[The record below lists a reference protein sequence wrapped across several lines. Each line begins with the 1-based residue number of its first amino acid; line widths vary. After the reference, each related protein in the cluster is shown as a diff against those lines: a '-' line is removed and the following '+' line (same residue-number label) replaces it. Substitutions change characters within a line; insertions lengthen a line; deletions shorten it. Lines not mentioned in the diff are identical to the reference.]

1 MSEANGQ
8 STPDSPASA
17 APTARRGLW
26 PRLSRDFARLR
37 RVKGR
42 GFWMALLDALLLDSG
57 FQALLAYRCGS
68 ALRRAGVPVLPA
80 VCRRLAISSCGVDIL
95 PSARIGGGCIIAHG
109 IGLVVGGEVVMGED
123 CTLLHGVTLGE
134 VRFDE
139 LACPRLGDRVTVGT
153 GAIVLGGITVGDDAL
168 IGAGAVVRDDVPAG
182 ARVAGV
188 PARVIGHATG
198 QASGSDQPAP
208 TEQRPSKPSTPDV
221 PDAGST
227 PTAATPLEKAPEDS

>member
-1 MSEANGQ
+1 M
-8 STPDSPASA
+8 SPATTPNPDTEPVPA
-17 APTARRGLW
+17 APTDDDLSRAGGLW
-26 PRLSRDFARLR
+26 PRLRRDFDRLR

-42 GFWMALLDALLLDSG
+42 GFAMALLDAVLFDAG

-68 ALRRAGVPVLPA
+68 ALRRAGIPVLPA
-80 VCRRLAISSCGVDIL
+80 ALRRWAISSCGVDLL

-109 IGLVVGGEVVMGED
+109 IGLVVGGETVLGED

-153 GAIVLGGITVGDDAL
+153 GAIVLGGISIGDDAM

-188 PARVIGHATG
+188 PARVIGYADG
-198 QASGSDQPAP
+198 YPQPEP
-208 TEQRPSKPSTPDV
+208 TS
-221 PDAGST
+221 
-227 PTAATPLEKAPEDS
+227 